1 MAFIGMVFAS
11 AFLIVAVIYLIIT
24 FLFFVLMLIL
34 KIVAKVKKNKKI
46 NIAGN
51 VFLVL
56 WILSVLPIIAISVYF
71 AHEGAFAT
79 VTLPNGEEKEIL
91 QQDVSEMK
99 AYLKDPDE
107 DSLRALEALLEKD
120 GNLIYYRDVN
130 RYSLL
135 DHGLK
140 MGNAEIVRIALE
152 HGAIFDDPELYEH
165 RSYVMSSMDD
175 LLDKRFVQSICEGD
189 VEIVK
194 MMFEKNASTE
204 VKKPPPCYSN
214 AFGKAVWVVLY
225 NDETVTDTELELIQ
239 TFIDYGLSSDPALTV
254 WEEVPSNYAVH
265 CADVARDENYRRLMK
280 MIGK

>member
-1 MAFIGMVFAS
+1 MAFMGMVFAS
-11 AFLIVAVIYLIIT
+11 AFLIVAVIYLIVT
-24 FLFFVLMLIL
+24 FILFVLMLIL

-56 WILSVLPIIAISVYF
+56 WILSVLPLVAI
-71 AHEGAFAT
+71 GAYSAYQRTFVS
-79 VTLPNGEEKEIL
+79 VTLPNGEVKNVWW
-91 QQDVSEMK
+91 QDVSEMDS
-99 AYLKDPDE
+99 YLENPDE
-107 DSLRALEALLEKD
+107 ESLRALEALLEKD
-120 GNLIYYRDVN
+120 GNLVFYRDIN

-152 HGAIFDDPELYEH
+152 RGAIFDDPELYEH
-165 RSYVMSSMDD
+165 RAYVMSSMDD
-175 LLDKRFVQSICEGD
+175 LLGERFVQSICEGD

-204 VKKPPPCYSN
+204 VKNPPPCYSN

-225 NDETVTDTELELIQ
+225 NDETVTDTELELFQ

-254 WEEVPSNYAVH
+254 WEEVPSNYHVH
-265 CADVARDENYRRLMK
+265 YADVARDENYERLME